1 MYAGEGCV
9 CVCGGG
15 GMQWISHNTYR
26 MHVAFEHIPFLSLEV
41 CKWEMFLTSSSVS
54 HVKGL
59 YGV

>member
-1 MYAGEGCV
+1 MCV
-9 CVCGGG
+9 WGGGG

-41 CKWEMFLTSSSVS
+41 CKWEMFLTSSSGS